1 MFVTIIAEPRSG
13 STNLTNWFYFNSSF
27 TTLFEPMN
35 PTTRWYQNGIDPKQ
49 YRYKTEHICVK
60 EVYYPHK
67 DYESLIKTSDKIII
81 LYREEYN
88 LQLESFINALI
99 TNNWDKPYVYRIKNS
114 KLIEEKTA
122 FFSVLKEEFK
132 RKYIDSDYFKISYEE
147 LYYNNNFQ
155 KIVDYLNMDCV
166 KNENF
171 PYGTKYRV
179 TLPETRNLI

>member
-1 MFVTIIAEPRSG
+1 M
-13 STNLTNWFYFNSSF
+13 
-27 TTLFEPMN
+27 
-35 PTTRWYQNGIDPKQ
+35 
-49 YRYKTEHICVK
+49 
-60 EVYYPHK
+60 
-67 DYESLIKTSDKIII
+67 
-81 LYREEYN
+81 
-88 LQLESFINALI
+88 
-99 TNNWDKPYVYRIKNS
+99 KNS

-171 PYGTKYRV
+171 PYGTKYR
-179 TLPETRNLI
+179 TTIPEIRNLI